1 MPLDRRTLP
10 IGEVAFEKRLQNF
23 GAQMLVGHTRHW
35 PVLRS
40 VMRSRLSNESLG
52 TPTGPRFM
60 KFHENASRRHRVRRP
75 GNGLH
80 TAGSCFNGVPHETR

>member
-10 IGEVAFEKRLQNF
+10 IGEVAFEKRMQNF

-60 KFHENASRRHRVRRP
+60 KFHENVLRRHRARRP
-75 GNGLH
+75 GNGLR
-80 TAGSCFNGVPHETR
+80 TVILFLEGISHETK